1 MDYRIRII
9 IMDYRIRMRPNHPP
23 PASLHVIVIMDYRI
37 RIIIFVVGNHFMT
50 KEQVYENIFDS
61 KQEENHTNNHLFS
74 HCSRGHSGCGL

>member
-9 IMDYRIRMRPNHPP
+9 
-23 PASLHVIVIMDYRI
+23 IMDYRI

-61 KQEENHTNNHLFS
+61 KQEEDHAINYLFN
-74 HCSRGHSGCGL
+74 HCSREHSSRGL